1 MLAFSACIRGS
12 IKADQYHQ
20 SFILSQIA
28 LSGPA
33 IALFVIFTITVLVF
47 ALLVALIVAVLGVVV
62 FTVLAVGFALLFLLP
77 TLFFTTL
84 AASFM
89 WAWLAGGYYLL
100 KKFNQ
105 KDIPGIHKPLGDSLN
120 LDALTG
126 KGAPPGQSNGGAK
139 EDGEKK
145 EGDGG
150 MNGAVK
156 ATGVDHPNPKK
167 GIEMGKDAAKGD
179 VPKLKEHAGAK

>member
-1 MLAFSACIRGS
+1 MR
-12 IKADQYHQ
+12 HQ
-20 SFILSQIA
+20 SFILSQLA

-47 ALLVALIVAVLGVVV
+47 ALIVALIVAVLGVVV

-105 KDIPGIHKPLGDSLN
+105 RDIPGIHKPLGDSLN

-126 KGAPPGQSNGGAK
+126 KGAPPGQINGGTK
-139 EDGEKK
+139 ESEEKDGDA
-145 EGDGG
+145 GL
-150 MNGAVK
+150 NGAVK
-156 ATGVDHPNPKK
+156 ASGVDHPDPKK
-167 GIEMGKDAAKGD
+167 GIDMGKDAAKGD
-179 VPKLKEHAGAK
+179 VPKGDVPKLK

>member
-1 MLAFSACIRGS
+1 MH
-12 IKADQYHQ
+12 HQ
-20 SFILSQIA
+20 SFILSQLA

-105 KDIPGIHKPLGDSLN
+105 RDIPGIHKPLGDSLN

-126 KGAPPGQSNGGAK
+126 KGAPPGQINGGTK
-139 EDGEKK
+139 ESEEKDGDA
-145 EGDGG
+145 GL
-150 MNGAVK
+150 NGAVK
-156 ATGVDHPNPKK
+156 ASGVDHPDPKM
-167 GIEMGKDAAKGD
+167 GIDMGKDAAKGD
-179 VPKLKEHAGAK
+179 VPKLKQHVGGK